1 MKIIVNRF
9 VSVIKNESGDYSEQ
23 DNSVDLWNI
32 ENEWGRDRQSSRT
45 EAMAKE
51 SAGLLWKTT
60 ASPVAKPRER
70 EGIHVKVFIQDKCP
84 ESRRQIIFEKPQN
97 S

>member
-1 MKIIVNRF
+1 MKIIVNHF
-9 VSVIKNESGDYSEQ
+9 VSVSKNESGDFSEQ

-51 SAGLLWKTT
+51 CWSALENHSISRGKTQ
-60 ASPVAKPRER
+60 EN
-70 EGIHVKVFIQDKCP
+70 
-84 ESRRQIIFEKPQN
+84 RRGFM
-97 S
+97 